1 MPANIRNYLE
11 LERFGIHI
19 LTWLAWCPLVTV
31 PGNTAR
37 CPHRRPPD
45 RCYCWPDWCSYRQ
58 GASIPSGVSGYHSLS
73 VELTEELSV
82 EQPQTLLGFF
92 FSSNT
97 LCIYMYTINHVS
109 FNTLFILNCKQHV
122 HVHVYVHNMYCTS
135 HFTHSHLEIS
145 ISVIVYG

>member
-37 CPHRRPPD
+37 CPHRQPPD

-109 FNTLFILNCKQHV
+109 SIL
-122 HVHVYVHNMYCTS
+122 YSYLIASNMYMYMYLTCTVPLIL
-135 HFTHSHLEIS
+135 HTAI
-145 ISVIVYG
+145 

>member
-92 FSSNT
+92 FASNT

-109 FNTLFILNCKQHV
+109 SIL
-122 HVHVYVHNMYCTS
+122 YSYLIASNMYMYMYLTCTVPLIL
-135 HFTHSHLEIS
+135 HTAI
-145 ISVIVYG
+145 